1 MVKYM
6 TLIPGLNTIDL
17 IYNTLMVFNTRYL
30 VIWYLVLVILYI
42 YISLVHYHLTILS
55 IYIYICITSII
66 SLIPYI
72 I

>member
-1 MVKYM
+1 M

-42 YISLVHYHLTILS
+42 SLVHYHLTILY
-55 IYIYICITSII
+55 IYIYV
-66 SLIPYI
+66 
-72 I
+72 

>member
-42 YISLVHYHLTILS
+42 YISGSLS
-55 IYIYICITSII
+55 FNHIIYIYICITSII

>member
-30 VIWYLVLVILYI
+30 VIWYLVPVIL

-55 IYIYICITSII
+55 IYICITSII